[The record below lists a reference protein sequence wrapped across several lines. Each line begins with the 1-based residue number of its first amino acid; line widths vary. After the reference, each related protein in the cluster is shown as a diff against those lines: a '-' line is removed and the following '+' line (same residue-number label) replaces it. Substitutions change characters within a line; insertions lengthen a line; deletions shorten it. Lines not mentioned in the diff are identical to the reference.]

1 MAMFYTRDIPYGSAQ
16 TELQQ
21 VTENQAL
28 SRDWAPRTAQWTAKL
43 SILTSSNSHYLL
55 THVLGSY
62 VEQSM
67 NGYSVWLCRNM
78 QQHQKKKWFAVHFSY
93 ALKKKPQCLSPH
105 PQSGADYAHFLL
117 HSSPTPLW
125 FHTYIEIFRN
135 NCTGTRNNREGQ
147 KATGT
152 KSQMLGPDSK
162 AVLK

>member
-93 ALKKKPQCLSPH
+93 ALKKQHNVYPLILSQEQITLIFFCILP
-105 PQSGADYAHFLL
+105 P
-117 HSSPTPLW
+117 PLCD
-125 FHTYIEIFRN
+125 FIHI
-135 NCTGTRNNREGQ
+135 
-147 KATGT
+147 
-152 KSQMLGPDSK
+152 
-162 AVLK
+162 